1 MANTT
6 IAIKKSAT
14 VSSIPST
21 LEFGELAI
29 NYADGK
35 LYYKNVNSSIVEFA
49 PSGGGES
56 NSFGT
61 VNANS
66 TLIVA
71 DTPGDILTLVAG
83 IGIAIEGDAVTDT
96 ITISATS
103 TVTTVEVAA
112 AFDKANS
119 ANVLAFNTGIGA
131 NAFTSATIAGAN
143 AAVGAG
149 ANTVGTA
156 AFDKA
161 NSANVVG
168 SSAFDKANSA
178 NVLAYDSGI
187 IGSSAFDKAN
197 TGNIVASLAF
207 DKANTANVLAYDS
220 GIIGSSAFDK
230 ANTANVLAY
239 DSGIIGSS
247 AFDKANSAEVIAIAG
262 FNKANDANVLAF
274 NTGIGANAFTSATIA
289 GANTAVG
296 AGANTVGSAAFNK
309 ANSANV
315 IGSAAFDKA
324 NTANVLAYDSG
335 IIGSAAFDK
344 ANSANV
350 LAFNTGVGANAFTSA
365 TIAGANTAVGA
376 GANTVG
382 LAAFFRANT
391 AETTAI
397 AAFDKA
403 NTSGGGIDIST
414 DNTTDGTFYVTL
426 SSLTTGTATTLNVAT
441 TKLTFN
447 PSTGT
452 LSATIFNSLSDR
464 EYKANIKTLINS
476 LDVVDNLRGV
486 SFNWKDNGQASIGV
500 IAQEIETYVPALV
513 TDNNGIKNV
522 NYDGIIGLL
531 IESIKE
537 LKSRIEVLEAEK
549 NGMSE

>member
-49 PSGGGES
+49 PSGGGEG

-156 AFDKA
+156 AF
-161 NSANVVG
+161 V
-168 SSAFDKANSA
+168 
-178 NVLAYDSGI
+178 
-187 IGSSAFDKAN
+187 
-197 TGNIVASLAF
+197 
-207 DKANTANVLAYDS
+207 
-220 GIIGSSAFDK
+220 
-230 ANTANVLAY
+230 
-239 DSGIIGSS
+239 
-247 AFDKANSAEVIAIAG
+247 
-262 FNKANDANVLAF
+262 
-274 NTGIGANAFTSATIA
+274 
-289 GANTAVG
+289 
-296 AGANTVGSAAFNK
+296 
-309 ANSANV
+309 
-315 IGSAAFDKA
+315 
-324 NTANVLAYDSG
+324 
-335 IIGSAAFDK
+335 
-344 ANSANV
+344 
-350 LAFNTGVGANAFTSA
+350 
-365 TIAGANTAVGA
+365 
-376 GANTVG
+376 
-382 LAAFFRANT
+382 RANT

-537 LKSRIEVLEAEK
+537 LKSRIEVLENK
-549 NGMSE
+549 NG